1 MIGNYDMEKKLD
13 RNDNIPNSR
22 LDIYDN
28 VLEDHV
34 AELIFLEMKE
44 VYWKYDYAGTKG
56 RENKHWHVLCGGSE
70 EDLIENGYD
79 WLLQLWQT
87 IFYKY
92 DFKNAYSIEQPKR
105 IYMNAHT
112 HGIEPH
118 EHIDDGDFTMIY
130 YPRLDWKKDWG
141 GGTVVNGELVP
152 YVGNRL
158 IVFDA
163 KAPHQAMPVSRQ
175 CYELRSVVVF
185 KTFIGGNIERL
196 DFYKD

>member
-1 MIGNYDMEKKLD
+1 MIGRFDM
-13 RNDNIPNSR
+13 NSR
-22 LDIYDN
+22 LDIHDD
-28 VLEDHV
+28 VLEDHI

-44 VYWKYDYAGTKG
+44 VYWKYDYNSKKG
-56 RENKHWHVLCGGSE
+56 EINKHWHVFCGDSE
-70 EDLIENGYD
+70 EKLLEYGYD
-79 WLLQLWQT
+79 WLVQLWQT

-92 DFKNAYSIEQPKR
+92 DFKNTYDIEQPKR
-105 IYMNAHT
+105 IYLNAHT

-118 EHIDDGDFTMIY
+118 EHTDDGDFTMIY
-130 YPRLDWKKDWG
+130 YPRLDWEEDWG
-141 GGTVVNGELVP
+141 GGTVVGGELVP

-163 KAPHQAMPVSRQ
+163 KTPHQAMPVSRQ

-185 KTFIGGNIERL
+185 KTYIEGGNIERL